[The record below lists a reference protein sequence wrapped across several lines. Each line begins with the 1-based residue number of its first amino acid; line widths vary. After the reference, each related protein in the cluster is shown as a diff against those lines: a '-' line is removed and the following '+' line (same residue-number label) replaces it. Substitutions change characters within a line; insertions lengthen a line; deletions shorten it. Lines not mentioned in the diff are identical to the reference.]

1 MTELHADKSRTVDFS
16 TGVSFAQTESRPW
29 PLLAAHV
36 VNGVV
41 IVPGIATVLEM
52 VADSPEP
59 NLGGVDFQAMI
70 RSDEA
75 GAFTATVVADNPIS
89 LVDSEGLV
97 LASAKPTSEDPSP
110 IDPGQVTGT
119 TKTGDEIY
127 AALDAVGNNYGS
139 ALHVIS
145 GATIGE
151 SALTADWSVE
161 ASGSADILTAAVDGA
176 FHALGAAAGFDAAF
190 LLGRI
195 ELIGFP
201 QGTGSVT
208 ATSGTITAANL
219 VASTNTLTADVDV
232 ADAAGQTIAFLR
244 GVHLQRFGA
253 PADTATMGVAAT
265 FSIDPLDQVVRYW
278 SAELGGPGG
287 RRSVAMKQAGYGQL
301 FQELLTGGDAF
312 NADADIH
319 VGLIKVDDWM
329 AERET
334 ASIPDGFDTTV
345 LPTGHQ
351 VAHLNQYETDYLYNE
366 IFVDEVYARHGI
378 DIGDGAT
385 VVDVG
390 ANMGMFAMFAASR
403 ANNVK
408 VVAVEPSPVMAPILK
423 ANMDAHVHESHLV
436 QAGMSEH
443 NGEAELTFY
452 PKSSVFSTF
461 DPEVEVERDSILA
474 IVENTVR
481 ASGNYSEE
489 LVAEVVEEFMAD
501 RVEAIAQVCELVS
514 LGEVIDRHSLTE
526 IDLLKVDAEK
536 SERGILHGIRDED
549 WPKIRQLIVEVH
561 WEEPAGITDVVELLE
576 AKGYE
581 CTTDEENLLVGSG
594 LYTVYAKA
602 PDYAPAPSTAQA
614 ADTEA
619 LEALTKNVDLFV
631 DAVRSHLGRSSR
643 PSFFVVCPPSTPTP
657 EVMAEHRRLIESLS
671 AMETVVWD
679 AEQIVADYALTGEI
693 RDAVADRLGHVP
705 YTPDFFAA
713 LGTQLVRFLLA
724 STRTPRKLLVLDCD
738 NTIWNGVVGED
749 GIAGLTIDEP
759 ARAVQQLAK
768 DAIGRG
774 MVVALASKNDEAIVR
789 EAFEADIPGMILTW
803 DDVTAHRINWEP
815 KSGNI
820 RAIAAEIGIGSDS
833 AVFLDDSPLECG
845 EVRSRAPEVLTIC
858 VEDRAAVDE
867 TFATHIWELDSFGQV
882 TAEDAKRAAMYAE
895 EAKRREL
902 QSGSGDFADFIAQLE
917 LSIDVQ
923 PLGAESIPRA
933 AQMTQRTNQFN
944 TTTVRRTEAEFRSLL
959 DGDMAGTTV
968 KVSDRFG
975 DYGIV
980 GLMTHAA
987 DGDRLLADT
996 FLMSCRALGR
1006 GVEHTMIRTLGQAAE
1021 AQSLA
1026 RVDLPFVESD
1036 RNEPVRKFLDGLVA
1050 DGVAGFDG
1058 NTFTLATA
1066 AAVGLEFV
1074 PVEPEAVADDGGTR
1088 SVAAVAV
1095 DSEKAEA
1102 ITMGRRTGSAIMAL
1116 IRDQLEKERPQDTP
1130 LAAPEND
1137 VQTQLVEVW
1146 RKVLGY
1152 KTFGIDDNFFEFG
1165 GTSLLAVELISAI
1178 QANQSIPD
1186 FKLVDLFDRPTIRRL
1201 TGDDQGQRTE
1211 ESRSRGAQRR
1221 QMPVRRGR
1229 GRS

>member
-1 MTELHADKSRTVDFS
+1 MTELHAEKSRQVEFS
-16 TGVSFAQTESRPW
+16 TGVSFAETETRPW

-52 VADSPEP
+52 LADSPEP

-70 RSDEA
+70 RADEA

-89 LVDSEGLV
+89 LIDAEGNI
-97 LASAKPTSEDPSP
+97 LAAAKPTSEDPSP
-110 IDPGQVTGT
+110 INVADDLAGQA
-119 TKTGDEIY
+119 KSAEQIY
-127 AALDAVGNNYGS
+127 TALDAVGNNYGS
-139 ALHVIS
+139 ALHVITS
-145 GATIGE
+145 ATIGE
-151 SALTADWSVE
+151 GALRANWSADLNN
-161 ASGSADILTAAVDGA
+161 SADILTAAVDGA

-195 ELIGFP
+195 ELVGFP
-201 QGTGSVT
+201 QGTDSIT
-208 ATSGTITAANL
+208 ATAGSITAAN
-219 VASTNTLTADVDV
+219 VVVDDNTLTADVDV
-232 ADAAGQTIAFLR
+232 TDGSGQVIAFLR
-244 GVHLQRFGA
+244 GIHLQRFGA

-278 SAELGGPGG
+278 SAELGGAAQ
-287 RRSVAMKQAGYGQL
+287 RSVAIRPAGYGQL

-312 NADADIH
+312 NADTDIH
-319 VGLIKVDDWM
+319 VGLVKVDDWM
-329 AERET
+329 KERET
-334 ASIPDGFDTTV
+334 AEIPEGFDTTV

-366 IFVDEVYARHGI
+366 IFVDEVYARHGV

-481 ASGNYSEE
+481 ASGNYTEE

-514 LGEVIDRHSLTE
+514 LGEVIDRHNLTE

-561 WEEPAGITDVVELLE
+561 WEEPAGISDVVDLLE
-576 AKGYE
+576 AKGYQ

-602 PDYAPAPSTAQA
+602 PDYTPAESTANA

-631 DAVRSHLGRSSR
+631 DAVRSHLGRTNR
-643 PSFFVVCPPSTPTP
+643 PSFFVVCPPSEATP
-657 EVMAEHRRLIESLS
+657 EVMTEHRRLIDALS
-671 AMETVVWD
+671 AMDTVVWD
-679 AEQIVADYALTGEI
+679 AEQIIADYNI
-693 RDAVADRLGHVP
+693 HDVRDAVADRLGHVP

-738 NTIWNGVVGED
+738 NTIWDGVVGED
-749 GIAGLTIDEP
+749 GIAGLTVDAP
-759 ARAVQQLAK
+759 AQAVQQMAK
-768 DAIGRG
+768 DAISRG

-789 EAFEADIPGMILTW
+789 EAFAADIPGMILTW
-803 DDVTAHRINWEP
+803 DDITAHRINWEP

-820 RAIAAEIGIGSDS
+820 RSIAEEIGIGSDS
-833 AVFLDDSPLECG
+833 AIFLDDSPLECG

-858 VEDRAAVDE
+858 TEDRSLLDE
-867 TFATHIWELDSFGQV
+867 SFANHIWELDSFGQV

-902 QSGSGDFADFIAQLE
+902 QTGSGDFADFIAQLE
-917 LSIDVQ
+917 LTIDVQ
-923 PLGAESIPRA
+923 ALGADSIPRA

-959 DGDMAGTTV
+959 DGGMAGTTV
-968 KVSDRFG
+968 QVSDRFG

-980 GLMTHAA
+980 GLMTHRA
-987 DGDRLLADT
+987 DGSRLLADT

-1026 RVDLPFVESD
+1026 QVDLPFVESD

-1050 DGVAGFDG
+1050 ADQAVFE
-1058 NTFTLATA
+1058 NSTYTLSTA

-1074 PVEPEAVADDGGTR
+1074 PVEPEAVADDGATR
-1088 SVAAVAV
+1088 SVAAVPV
-1095 DSEKAEA
+1095 DSEKAEL
-1102 ITMGRRTGSAIMAL
+1102 ITMGRRTGAVIMQL
-1116 IRDQLEKERPQDTP
+1116 IRDQMEKERPQDTP

-1152 KTFGIDDNFFEFG
+1152 KTLGIDDNFFEFG

-1178 QANQSIPD
+1178 QANDSIPD

-1221 QMPVRRGR
+1221 QMPVRRSRGR
-1229 GRS
+1229 G